1 MLNEIPSYIGSL
13 TTVWSSDAYELTTQ
27 TGGLMGQYTTV
38 IHNLFHNLTRT
49 HITTSYLILTLK
61 TNHYTRVIRQCV

>member
-1 MLNEIPSYIGSL
+1 
-13 TTVWSSDAYELTTQ
+13 
-27 TGGLMGQYTTV
+27 MGQYTTV